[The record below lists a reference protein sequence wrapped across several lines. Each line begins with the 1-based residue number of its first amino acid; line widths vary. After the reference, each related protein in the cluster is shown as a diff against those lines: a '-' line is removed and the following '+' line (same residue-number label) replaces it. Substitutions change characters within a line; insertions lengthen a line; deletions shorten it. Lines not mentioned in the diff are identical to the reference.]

1 MKKNE
6 GLTMKH
12 ILITGA
18 ASGLGLAMAKKY
30 ASEGWSVCIADIQ
43 DEEGQQIAS
52 QLKQL
57 HGNDC
62 FFQHLD
68 ITNEEQWQ
76 SLVSVITERWL
87 GLDALINNAG
97 VASGG
102 AIESLSL
109 KDFQWTVDINLM
121 GAVKGC
127 YFCVPLLKESKG
139 TIINVASMA
148 GLIHMPRMSA
158 YNVSKAGIVALSET
172 LSIELAPF
180 DVNVSVLCP
189 AFFQSNLLN
198 TIRSSSDD
206 TVNMTRKLMAKSTMT
221 ADDIANRVYD
231 DAMKGKHIII
241 PHQRERRLWQF
252 KRYLPGLYFVFMKNL
267 VHKIIRREARH
278 I

>member
-1 MKKNE
+1 
-6 GLTMKH
+6 MKH

-30 ASEGWSVCIADIQ
+30 ASEGWAVCIADIQ
-43 DEEGQQIAS
+43 DEEGQEIAS

-76 SLVSVITERWL
+76 SLVSVIAERWL

-127 YFCVPLLKESKG
+127 FFCVPLLKESKG

-148 GLIHMPRMSA
+148 GLIHMARMSA

-180 DVNVSVLCP
+180 DINVSVVCP
-189 AFFQSNLLN
+189 ASFPSNLLK
-198 TIRSSSDD
+198 TIRSSSD
-206 TVNMTRKLMAKSTMT
+206 TGVSVAKKMMARSPVS
-221 ADDIANRVYD
+221 ADDIASSVYVD
-231 DAMKGKHIII
+231 SRKGKHIII
-241 PHQRERRLWQF
+241 PHFREGILWRI
-252 KRYLPGLYFVFMKNL
+252 KRYLPGVYFMFMKNL
-267 VHKIIRREARH
+267 VHKIIRREGRH